1 MERKAAIILVVI
13 GFIVWLVGW
22 LVAQKLNHFFVTT
35 MWNYG
40 GSAYQLVTGYY
51 ILQPVGILILVVGAL
66 LLGKLASRQEKKD
79 RPEQQDI

>member
-1 MERKAAIILVVI
+1 MERKGAIILVLV
-13 GFIVWLVGW
+13 GLIVWLVGW
-22 LVAQKLNHFFVTT
+22 LVTHKLNHFFITT

-51 ILQPVGILILVVGAL
+51 ILQPVGILILVLGAFA
-66 LLGKLASRQEKKD
+66 LGKLASRQEKKE